1 MISKLLFIFR
11 RRWPILLG
19 VPLLSL
25 VTVFLLSP
33 TPKKEPTRY
42 RATVFIAADPNV
54 IGQVQLSQAALEIRQ
69 GEVATKAAELL
80 GDEETNPIKLGST
93 IKTEVKDSSMSV
105 SLSTIA
111 TDPDV
116 AEERV
121 SAFAEAFIDVTSG
134 RISGSTESL
143 REEAVAARD
152 AALLQLTTYTRDN
165 GEKLTRV
172 PPDPNATLQVRILQN
187 ALDTAEQRLIEL
199 AATEQVDLPYRIA
212 AEVPASQLAA
222 SKLQLPQSR
231 AVRSIVTL
239 FFSIVGAILLA
250 LLIER
255 LNPRIDSTED
265 AEAIIDAPTLG
276 MVPIMSGKRHKIL
289 ERADL
294 SLFSGPFAESFR
306 AVRAHLDFRSAAED
320 RGRPP
325 CVMIVSSAPG
335 EGKTTTAAFLG
346 LAYAEAGR
354 DVLVVGADFRRPAV
368 HRLFGVPRSPGLSTR
383 LLANEAESRTEQVVR
398 SIVKRD
404 ERTGVRVIPSGP
416 GTDRVTGLLGDLSA
430 VTAAG
435 LESDCTVVIDT
446 APVMV
451 ANDAIDFLPLVDW
464 VIVVVRLG
472 RTTERSLRQ
481 TIATLELNDAR
492 IAGAVVMGSLES
504 SDAKRYYY
512 SYYKVDDDDGLAS
525 HEARAASSFAGAP
538 GATREG
544 APSDRSV

>member
-1 MISKLLFIFR
+1 MTSKLLFIVR
-11 RRWPILLG
+11 RRWPILVG

-33 TPKKEPTRY
+33 TPEKAPTRY
-42 RATVFIAADPNV
+42 SASVFIAAEPTQV
-54 IGQVQLSQAALEIRQ
+54 GGVQLAQAAVDIRQ
-69 GEVATKAAELL
+69 AEVATEAAKIL
-80 GDEETNPIKLGST
+80 GLEDADPIELGSK
-93 IKTEVKDSSMSV
+93 IKADVKEP
-105 SLSTIA
+105 SLSIHISTKA
-111 TDPDV
+111 NSPEA

-121 SAFAEAFIDVTSG
+121 QAFAEAFIAVTSG
-134 RISGSTESL
+134 RTSAASQAERQAL
-143 REEAVAARD
+143 VEERD
-152 AALLQLTTYTRDN
+152 AALLELNTFVQANQDALN
-165 GEKLTRV
+165 QV
-172 PPDPNATLQVRILQN
+172 PPEANASLQVSILRDTLDVAEGRIS
-187 ALDTAEQRLIEL
+187 AFDADGDAAE
-199 AATEQVDLPYRIA
+199 TYRIA
-212 AEVPASQLAA
+212 GRVPASQDAA
-222 SKLQLPQSR
+222 AKLQVPQSR

-239 FFSIVGAILLA
+239 FFSILGAILLA
-250 LLIER
+250 ALIER
-255 LNPRIDSTED
+255 INPRIDATSD
-265 AEAIIDAPTLG
+265 AEEIINAPTLG
-276 MVPIMSGKRHKIL
+276 MIPIMKGKRHKIV

-294 SLFSGPFAESFR
+294 ALFSGPFAESFR

-320 RGRPP
+320 LGRPP

-346 LAYAEAGR
+346 LSYAEAGR

-368 HRLFGVPRSPGLSTR
+368 HRLFGVPRNPGLSTR
-383 LLANEAESRTEQVVR
+383 LLANEPNVRTEEVVR

-416 GTDRVTGLLGDLSA
+416 GTDRVTGLIGDLSA

-435 LESDCTVVIDT
+435 LETDCTVVIDT

-464 VIVVVRLG
+464 VIIVVRLG

-481 TIATLELNDAR
+481 TIATLELNDAH

-512 SYYKVDDDDGLAS
+512 SYYKVDEDDGLAS
-525 HEARAASSFAGAP
+525 HEARAASSVAGAP
-538 GATREG
+538 GASTLASE
-544 APSDRSV
+544 AEETV